1 VDKSEIRARKKTTS
15 MLMNRTQ
22 LNSIAAR
29 GQMASR
35 RSGADLFSG
44 VEGVVT
50 AAVAVSC
57 PGSLP
62 TYLPGGKLMHEVA
75 KSTGNLRISDRRGNL
90 F

>member
-1 VDKSEIRARKKTTS
+1 
-15 MLMNRTQ
+15 MNRAQ
-22 LNSIAAR
+22 LNNIAAR
-29 GQMASR
+29 SQVASR
-35 RSGADLFSG
+35 RSYAGLFSG

-50 AAVAVSC
+50 AAAVSW